1 MNSFLCANTNH
12 EQLITRSGDMR
23 HDFGEDSA
31 VKVFRNVQAGGGDP
45 GNEGGEFGG
54 GDDSLIYLEFLEAL
68 AAVACFK
75 LVNPYVPLATRIEQ
89 FLRDQVND
97 GAGKILKK

>member
-1 MNSFLCANTNH
+1 
-12 EQLITRSGDMR
+12 MR

-45 GNEGGEFGG
+45 SSESAEVGGGEN
-54 GDDSLIYLEFLEAL
+54 SLIYLEFLEAL

-97 GAGKILKK
+97 GAGKILKRMKRRR